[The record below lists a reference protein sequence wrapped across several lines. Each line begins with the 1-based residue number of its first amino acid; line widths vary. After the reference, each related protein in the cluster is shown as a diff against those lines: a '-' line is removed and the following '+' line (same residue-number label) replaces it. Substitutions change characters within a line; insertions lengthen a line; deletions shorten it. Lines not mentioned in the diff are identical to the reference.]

1 MGKFFAD
8 ESWYSDCANLRL
20 HGHEL
25 PSAQTQTPK
34 GKWKLV
40 IIRVRGVDFSNWR
53 NGWSHPC
60 SGILNSS
67 LLSVYPGHGSK
78 QRGGG
83 RRRLARSGRPGVH
96 APSWLLAS
104 LEDSSSDW
112 WFFGPEVAFAISG
125 VSWALVIVSFTF
137 QHGLNNKSHRAPSA
151 PPLPRCHSYQIPK
164 LAFSLRCSSEKN
176 LCVH

>member
-25 PSAQTQTPK
+25 PAAQTQTPK

-40 IIRVRGVDFSNWR
+40 IIRVRGGDFSNWR

-67 LLSVYPGHGSK
+67 LLSVYPVHGSK

-83 RRRLARSGRPGVH
+83 RRLARRGRPGVH
-96 APSWLLAS
+96 APSWLLERPLAS
-104 LEDSSSDW
+104 SEDSSSDLW
-112 WFFGPEVAFAISG
+112 LFGPEVALAISG

-137 QHGLNNKSHRAPSA
+137 QHGLSNKSHRAPSG
-151 PPLPRCHSYQIPK
+151 PLTSQMPLWP
-164 LAFSLRCSSEKN
+164 N
-176 LCVH
+176 P